1 MKKNNEISILEIKD
15 KQMNQRRKLLLGVGA
30 TSAIAVWHKPI
41 VNAIILPAHAQTSN
55 PAAVCPMIV
64 LGNTVTG
71 PVSGS
76 NTPPVCSVTFD
87 VLSATAV
94 TSLTITG
101 ITTTALPADT
111 TVTFDSLGQATDLAG
126 PRITWRGPAAGAPF
140 CLPFTPV
147 DSVTFTITAT
157 CAAAGGGTFSQD
169 FTLASLL

>member
-1 MKKNNEISILEIKD
+1 MKTINDNRILEIKD
-15 KQMNQRRKLLLGVGA
+15 TQMNQRRKLLLGLGA

-41 VNAIILPAHAQTSN
+41 VNAIVLPAHAQTSN

-87 VLSATAV
+87 VLSADAA
-94 TSLTITG
+94 TSLTITD
-101 ITTTALPADT
+101 ITTSTLPADT
-111 TVTFDSLGQATDLAG
+111 TVTFDSLGTATDLAG

-157 CAAAGGGTFSQD
+157 CAAAGGATFFQD